1 MSAEIANRRSERS
14 AMSLSPGTRLGPYE
28 VTGKIGEGGMG
39 VVYQAEDTR
48 LGRSVALKLL
58 PEQFS
63 QNDQAVTRFRREAR
77 AASALNHPNI
87 CTIYDIG
94 KHEHRHF
101 LVMELLEGET
111 LRSRIAGGALTL
123 DLVLDLGAQLADG
136 LDAAHA
142 QGIFHRDLKPAN
154 IFVTA
159 RGHAKI
165 LDFGLAKVTVA
176 PSAIDATQTSG
187 DAHLT
192 SLGTTVGTVAYM
204 SPEQARGEEVDH
216 RTDLFSFGAVLYEM
230 ATGRQAFAGSSIAVI
245 FEAILNRM
253 PTAAAR
259 VNPELPDALDRVI
272 VKALEKDASLR
283 CQSASE
289 LRADLRRVRRDI
301 DATRAVLSS
310 TTERA
315 PAGQTRAGPATRA
328 ASPWTPPRSAG
339 TRSAVVAATAV
350 GGVIGKGGGVKPSQQ
365 TRQKT
370 IDVLCQHFATETLD
384 NDEFERRVELAHRV
398 DTVHELRRL
407 VADLPALGT
416 ISGSSQR
423 AAPTHGLRGATADPK
438 LVSDTQIAVGVMSG
452 SSRKGIWISPRHLW
466 SVAVMGGVDLDFRE
480 ARMGPGITEISA
492 FALMGGVEII
502 VPPDLQVECSGIGIM
517 GGFDCSDEVRQ
528 SSDPDSPI
536 LKINGLAIM
545 GGVDITVREPGET
558 ALDAWRR
565 RRAARRER
573 RRLRRG

>member
-1 MSAEIANRRSERS
+1 
-14 AMSLSPGTRLGPYE
+14 MSLSPGTRLGPYE
-28 VTGKIGEGGMG
+28 VTSKIGEGGMG

-63 QNDQAVTRFRREAR
+63 QNDQAVARFRREAR

-94 KHEHRHF
+94 EHEHRHF

-123 DLVLDLGAQLADG
+123 DVVLDLGAQLADG

-142 QGIFHRDLKPAN
+142 KGILHRDLKPAN

-176 PSAIDATQTSG
+176 PSAVGATQTSD

-216 RTDLFSFGAVLYEM
+216 RTDLFSLGAVLYEM

-259 VNPELPDALDRVI
+259 VNSELPDSLDRAI
-272 VKALEKDASLR
+272 GKALEKDPRLR
-283 CQSASE
+283 CQSAAE
-289 LRADLRRVRRDI
+289 LRADLTRVRRDI
-301 DATRAVLSS
+301 DAMRAVLSS
-310 TTERA
+310 ATEPV
-315 PAGQTRAGPATRA
+315 PAGRTRAGPATRA

-339 TRSAVVAATAV
+339 TRSAVAASNAV
-350 GGVIGKGGGVKPSQQ
+350 GGVVGKGGGIKPSQQ

-407 VADLPALGT
+407 VADLPALT
-416 ISGSSQR
+416 TSGSSQ
-423 AAPTHGLRGATADPK
+423 AAPTAARARGPSRRVADPK

-452 SSRKGIWISPRHLW
+452 SSRKGIWIPPRHLW

-492 FALMGGVEII
+492 FAMMGGVDII
-502 VPPDLQVECSGIGIM
+502 VPPDLQVESNGIGIM

-528 SSDPDSPI
+528 GDDPDSPI
-536 LKINGLAIM
+536 LRINGLAIM
-545 GGVDITVREPGET
+545 GGVNITVREPGET

-573 RRLRRG
+573 RRLRRE

>member
-1 MSAEIANRRSERS
+1 
-14 AMSLSPGTRLGPYE
+14 MSLSPGTRLGPYE

-63 QNDQAVTRFRREAR
+63 QNDQAVARFRREAR

-452 SSRKGIWISPRHLW
+452 SSRKGIWIPPRHLW

-502 VPPDLQVECSGIGIM
+502 LPPDLQVECSGIGIM

>member
-1 MSAEIANRRSERS
+1 
-14 AMSLSPGTRLGPYE
+14 MSLSPGTRLGPYE

-63 QNDQAVTRFRREAR
+63 QNDQAVARFRREAR

-452 SSRKGIWISPRHLW
+452 SSRKGIWIPPRHLW